1 MFNHDQII
9 VALRELNDAL
19 QTNHP
24 ESQTAAYLQSSL
36 AKLQNARG
44 ATFADTFQ
52 QLLNQISM
60 VMITDGLT
68 LTPREVAAL
77 AAVRKLHP
85 SGHRL

>member
-9 VALRELNDAL
+9 AAMRELNEAL
-19 QTNHP
+19 QTDHAH
-24 ESQTAAYLQSSL
+24 SQTATYVQSSL
-36 AKLQNARG
+36 SKLQDARG

-68 LTPREVAAL
+68 LTAREVAAL
-77 AAVRKLHP
+77 AAVRKLYP